1 MPWRVPG
8 VSAKLK
14 ISTSKNRLERTTHHI
29 GILEPYFSLDHTLMD
44 VISESTRLQ
53 SGDSVTGPRPTKHVP
68 PAEASVLKKDLAK
81 SKLKVFKAVTESAL
95 MDEDSDMAERKM
107 KRFSQGKTLLDR
119 EVSKIEYLMCK
130 VLLVIMYMI
139 YGFYRYLQY
148 EYNKMKLRLLGIIY
162 NPSNTPQ
169 LIRQDVTKLKKIPKR
184 LAAILELKSASYVG
198 GGVKGLMNDGSELV
212 CWTVSAGIKHLI
224 LYDYDGVLKNNVLD
238 FRKEIYNK
246 LGKYYGPSNIP
257 KYAVRIPHLNKIYFN
272 EQDSKTPNERNKVA
286 IEISLLSNRDGR
298 ETIVDL
304 TKTMADLCAS
314 QELKLTD
321 ITMKL
326 VDKELNHL
334 VGPEPDLLLYFGPS
348 LDLQGFPPWHLR
360 LTELHWERDNDAVVY
375 SVFIRGL
382 QKYSACKINV
392 GK

>member
-1 MPWRVPG
+1 
-8 VSAKLK
+8 
-14 ISTSKNRLERTTHHI
+14 
-29 GILEPYFSLDHTLMD
+29 MD

-53 SGDSVTGPRPTKHVP
+53 SDASAVEPMPMKHVP
-68 PAEASVLKKDLAK
+68 PAEANVLKKDPRK
-81 SKLKVFKAVTESAL
+81 SKLKLLKAVTESAL
-95 MDEDSDMAERKM
+95 MDEDQDMTERKL
-107 KRFSQGKTLLDR
+107 KRLSQGKILDR
-119 EVSKIEYLMCK
+119 KISKMEYVMCK
-130 VLLVIMYMI
+130 VLLVILYMI
-139 YGFYRYLQY
+139 YGFYRYFQY
-148 EYNKMKLRLLGIIY
+148 EYNKMKLRLLGIVY

-169 LIRQDVTKLKKIPKR
+169 LIRQDVNKLKKIPRR
-184 LAAILELKSASYVG
+184 LAAILEMKSASSVG
-198 GGVKGLMNDGSELV
+198 GGVKGLMNDGSEVV

-224 LYDYDGVLKNNVLD
+224 LYDYDGILKSNVSD
-238 FRKEIYNK
+238 FRKEIYNR

-257 KYAVRIPHLNKIYFN
+257 KYAIRIPHLNKIYFN
-272 EQDSKTPNERNKVA
+272 ETDRKTTGEKNKVA
-286 IEISLLSNRDGR
+286 IEISLLSSRDGR

-314 QELKLTD
+314 RELKLTD

-326 VDKELNHL
+326 VDKELGQL

-348 LDLQGFPPWHLR
+348 LDLQGFPPWHIR
-360 LTELHWERDNDAVVY
+360 LTEFHWEKDNDAVIY

>member
-1 MPWRVPG
+1 
-8 VSAKLK
+8 
-14 ISTSKNRLERTTHHI
+14 
-29 GILEPYFSLDHTLMD
+29 MD
-44 VISESTRLQ
+44 VISESSRLQ
-53 SGDSVTGPRPTKHVP
+53 SEDSAVGPMPTKHIP
-68 PAEASVLKKDLAK
+68 PAEAEVLKKDPTK
-81 SKLKVFKAVTESAL
+81 TKLKLLKAVTASAL
-95 MDEDSDMAERKM
+95 MDEDKGMEERKV
-107 KRFSQGKTLLDR
+107 RRLSRGESLLDR
-119 EVSKIEYLMCK
+119 KASKVEYVMCK
-130 VLLVIMYMI
+130 VLLVVLYLL
-139 YGFYRYLQY
+139 YGLYRYFQY

-169 LIRQDVTKLKKIPKR
+169 LIRQDVTKLKKIPRR
-184 LAAILELKSASYVG
+184 LAAILEMKSASSVG

-224 LYDYDGVLKNNVLD
+224 LYDYDGVLKSNVAD
-238 FRKEIYNK
+238 FRKEVYNK
-246 LGKYYGPSNIP
+246 LGRYYGPSNIP
-257 KYAVRIPHLNKIYFN
+257 KYAIRIPHLNKIYFN
-272 EQDSKTPNERNKVA
+272 DKDSKTPGERNKVA

-314 QELKLTD
+314 HELQLTD

-348 LDLQGFPPWHLR
+348 LDLQGFPPWHIR
-360 LTELHWERDNDAVVY
+360 LTEFHWEKDNDAVVY